1 MKAAFYECEITPP
14 LGGYMWGHYHDV
26 RAYDV
31 QDRLYAKALVVEDEG
46 EVVAF
51 VVADVCALPAEMH
64 EIVTQRIYEFTGIAP
79 ERVCIAANHTHY
91 GAAVGTDPATESY
104 ADVSYKDVFF
114 RLCADAVTLAYK
126 RLQEVELKYGE
137 TEVHGI
143 SFNRDFILEDG
154 SYVTHGRGR
163 NNIVSPLDGI
173 DPALP
178 VLMFEK
184 EGKPIGA
191 IINFACHQCCLGNT
205 DRYSGDYSSILAK
218 RLKEVYGNDFVSLFL
233 LGTCGDINHVN
244 PDPKVE
250 IPERWYQYM
259 GEVLADAVV
268 EAMQETQPVGGGVQV
283 ISKSM
288 EISRRLVT
296 KEMVH
301 EKILKWAGKGESLMR
316 TRNLIHYEASNRQE
330 SSELI
335 VQGIR
340 IGDVGISTLPGEVF
354 VAIGQGIKQ
363 ESPFT
368 KSMVVENCNKYC
380 GYIPSK
386 KAFDECSDLYE
397 TALCFHSCLVPEAG
411 EILQEEAVK
420 IMKELAK
427 SVEM

>member
-1 MKAAFYECEITPP
+1 M
-14 LGGYMWGHYHDV
+14 
-26 RAYDV
+26 
-31 QDRLYAKALVVEDEG
+31 
-46 EVVAF
+46 
-51 VVADVCALPAEMH
+51 
-64 EIVTQRIYEFTGIAP
+64 
-79 ERVCIAANHTHY
+79 
-91 GAAVGTDPATESY
+91 
-104 ADVSYKDVFF
+104 
-114 RLCADAVTLAYK
+114 
-126 RLQEVELKYGE
+126 
-137 TEVHGI
+137 
-143 SFNRDFILEDG
+143 
-154 SYVTHGRGR
+154 
-163 NNIVSPLDGI
+163 
-173 DPALP
+173 
-178 VLMFEK
+178 
-184 EGKPIGA
+184 
-191 IINFACHQCCLGNT
+191 
-205 DRYSGDYSSILAK
+205 
-218 RLKEVYGNDFVSLFL
+218 
-233 LGTCGDINHVN
+233 
-244 PDPKVE
+244 
-250 IPERWYQYM
+250 
-259 GEVLADAVV
+259 
-268 EAMQETQPVGGGVQV
+268 

-288 EISRRLVT
+288 EISRRLAT